1 MIDSD
6 SDSYGSEGELKPKPV
21 VIKKRGGR
29 KRNKAGEAES
39 QATLDPDLGAEQE
52 EMLDDD
58 VSQATFVGEAAYYKI
73 EEEKVENP
81 AFVISENAST

>member
-29 KRNKAGEAES
+29 KRNKGGEAES
-39 QATLDPDLGAEQE
+39 QATLDQDFGAEQE
-52 EMLDDD
+52 EMLADD
-58 VSQATFVGEAAYYKI
+58 VSEATFVGDVGHYNI
-73 EEEKVENP
+73 EEEKTE
-81 AFVISENAST
+81 T

>member
-29 KRNKAGEAES
+29 KRNNGGDAES
-39 QATLDPDLGAEQE
+39 
-52 EMLDDD
+52 
-58 VSQATFVGEAAYYKI
+58 
-73 EEEKVENP
+73 
-81 AFVISENAST
+81 